1 MMNLV
6 WIGLG
11 GGLGAVL
18 RYLLG
23 GLVQQWTNS
32 ASFPYGTLAVNV
44 AGCLLIGLLG
54 QLGEARGLF
63 TPEGR
68 LLVFTGLL
76 GGFTT
81 FSSFGFETLELTRAG
96 LSGPALGNVAANVL
110 LGLGA
115 VWAGR
120 ALGLWLWR

>member
-1 MMNLV
+1 MMPLV

-11 GGLGAVL
+11 GGLGAIL
-18 RYLLG
+18 RYVVG
-23 GLVQQWTNS
+23 GLVQQSTNS

-81 FSSFGFETLELTRAG
+81 FSSFGFETLELARAG
-96 LSGPALGNVAANVL
+96 LNIPALGNVAANVL

-120 ALGLWLWR
+120 ALGHWLWR